1 MGATGLRP
9 DGGIGVRFSVA
20 SRTRGAEFGVAP
32 RGLSGGTPPH
42 RLRRQFGDA
51 TSEIGKADLI
61 REGGGQRDPDA
72 GDHFGDPPGDFD
84 QAEADRVELGL
95 APERGPRRQPAQ
107 GQHQP
112 VGGGVQHQ
120 ADLIGQGGAAT
131 GAVGSELALVQ
142 LDQVLGL
149 AARAIQR
156 VIQPFGVPER
166 KLVTT

>member
-20 SRTRGAEFGVAP
+20 SQTRGAEFGVAP
-32 RGLSGGTPPH
+32 KGLSGGTPPH

-84 QAEADRVELGL
+84 QAEADRVELGI
-95 APERGPRRQPAQ
+95 APERGPRRHPAQ

-112 VGGGVQHQ
+112 VGGGMDQETELVGGGLG
-120 ADLIGQGGAAT
+120 ARGAA
-131 GAVGSELALVQ
+131 GSEMQLVR
-142 LDQVLGL
+142 LDQVFKPPLS
-149 AARAIQR
+149 
-156 VIQPFGVPER
+156 ER
-166 KLVTT
+166 LKSHSC

>member
-32 RGLSGGTPPH
+32 KGLSGGTPPH

-72 GDHFGDPPGDFD
+72 GDHCGFLILGARRNIPSAVWIREIPVHAHHRRKSDVRLTL
-84 QAEADRVELGL
+84 AE
-95 APERGPRRQPAQ
+95 
-107 GQHQP
+107 
-112 VGGGVQHQ
+112 
-120 ADLIGQGGAAT
+120 
-131 GAVGSELALVQ
+131 
-142 LDQVLGL
+142 
-149 AARAIQR
+149 
-156 VIQPFGVPER
+156 VP
-166 KLVTT
+166 